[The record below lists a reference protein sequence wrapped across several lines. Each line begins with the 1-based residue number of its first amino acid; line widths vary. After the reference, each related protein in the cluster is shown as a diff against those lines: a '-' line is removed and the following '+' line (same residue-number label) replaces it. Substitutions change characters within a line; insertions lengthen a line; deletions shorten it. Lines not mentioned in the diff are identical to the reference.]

1 MKQPTVNFGFRI
13 PEYLLQKLKFIA
25 KYDCRSTGSM
35 VRVLIYDLVEKFEQ
49 EHGEIS

>member
-25 KYDCRSTGSM
+25 DRKS
-35 VRVLIYDLVEKFEQ
+35 VV
-49 EHGEIS
+49 